1 MTTILIVED
10 EGPVLELL
18 KFILTPQYQV
28 AKAGNAALAIE
39 LARFLK
45 PDLVVLDLNLEMP
58 HDGLKVCRTLR
69 SEPDIALAKIP
80 ILILTA
86 ATTEEDINAALE
98 AGADHYLSKPYN
110 PNVLRELIGHLLA
123 NRAGTEQIELVSTS
137 LQTLK

>member
-45 PDLVVLDLNLEMP
+45 PDLVVLDLNLERP

-69 SEPDIALAKIP
+69 SEPDTALAKIP

-86 ATTEEDINAALE
+86 STSEEDINAALE

-110 PNVLRELIGHLLA
+110 PNVLRELVSHLLA